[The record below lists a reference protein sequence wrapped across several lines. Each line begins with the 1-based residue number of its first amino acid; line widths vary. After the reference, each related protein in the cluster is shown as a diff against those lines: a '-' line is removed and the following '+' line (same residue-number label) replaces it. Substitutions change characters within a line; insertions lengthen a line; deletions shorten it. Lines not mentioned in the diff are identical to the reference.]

1 MGPGVE
7 RGVAEVPQQMLLP
20 KKLGDPYQ
28 KRINR
33 LIYIYAYIPY
43 IVYIVVLTRG
53 LAYAYSWHPCAMY
66 WICSRWGPIWA
77 GFIVSG
83 DGSNLVGGLSHPTK
97 PGGGSSATSMGWPTI
112 TNHNGST
119 IAWWFY
125 DFPSFSHPALW
136 WWLKWWPR
144 MPQPKE
150 IGGETT
156 CNILQR
162 QCCLYSTLRSSKMA
176 MGKSS
181 IPDLVRWFSHRLTL
195 PEGKPDSDYH
205 SCGKPWTLS
214 GSTSCWKE
222 PASKVGHSHVVV
234 EDIHLSVV
242 RFFKLFHFLDP
253 IPPNIAGWWIR

>member
-1 MGPGVE
+1 MANKHHKDVFAPLGQAASDRVAGELSKASAQRGSSCTEGRSGCMGPGVE
-7 RGVAEVPQQMLLP
+7 WGVAEVPQQMLLP

-43 IVYIVVLTRG
+43 IVVLTRG
-53 LAYAYSWHPCAMY
+53 LSYAYSSHPCAMY

-97 PGGGSSATSMGWPTI
+97 PGRGSSSTSMGWPTI

-125 DFPSFSHPALW
+125 DFPIIFPAFPSFSHPALW

-144 MPQPKE
+144 MPWPTD

-156 CNILQR
+156 CNILSNGNVAYTVPSGHQKW
-162 QCCLYSTLRSSKMA
+162 Q
-176 MGKSS
+176 
-181 IPDLVRWFSHRLTL
+181 WESHQ
-195 PEGKPDSDYH
+195 S
-205 SCGKPWTLS
+205 
-214 GSTSCWKE
+214 
-222 PASKVGHSHVVV
+222 
-234 EDIHLSVV
+234 
-242 RFFKLFHFLDP
+242 P
-253 IPPNIAGWWIR
+253 I